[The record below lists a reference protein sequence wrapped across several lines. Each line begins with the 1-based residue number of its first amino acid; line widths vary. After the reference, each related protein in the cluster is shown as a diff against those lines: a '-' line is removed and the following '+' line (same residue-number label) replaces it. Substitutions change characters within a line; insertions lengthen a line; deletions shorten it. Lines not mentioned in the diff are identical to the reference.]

1 MPVARRG
8 RIGWLRG
15 VLRWS
20 AAGLLSVAG
29 MTHAADAP
37 AENGV
42 ASGIHVQILDWE
54 RTQRLIAEHKGQ
66 VVLVD
71 VWTTTCPACVEKV
84 PEFVALQQRHGAAG
98 LACISVN
105 CDYDGV
111 PDKPPE
117 HYRPK
122 VEKFLQEQQAEF
134 DHVLLSVPFADFLEQ
149 IELGT
154 TPAYLLYD
162 ADGKLVQRFD
172 NDEALKEEDEFTMA
186 EIAAA
191 VEELLTNR
199 GAGGTAS
206 SAAPR

>member
-1 MPVARRG
+1 
-8 RIGWLRG
+8 
-15 VLRWS
+15 VLLC
-20 AAGLLSVAG
+20 AEAIA
-29 MTHAADAP
+29 HAADAP
-37 AENGV
+37 AETDGGATV
-42 ASGIHVQILDWE
+42 HVQILDWE
-54 RTQRLIAEHKGQ
+54 RTQHLIAQHKGQ

-71 VWTTTCPACVEKV
+71 IWTTTCPACVEKF
-84 PEFVALQQRHGAAG
+84 PEFVALQQQHGAAG

-111 PDKPPE
+111 PDKPPG

-162 ADGKLVQRFD
+162 ADGRLVRRFD

-191 VEELLTNR
+191 VEELLANR

-206 SAAPR
+206 PAAPR